1 MDETAPLPCYT
12 DGPMLNLPN
21 FLTLIRILTIPFFL
35 VYLAYHRY
43 WEALII
49 FIVGGVTD
57 FLDGLLARLMKQ
69 ETPLGAYLDPV
80 ADKLLVFSSYT
91 MLGLIDAIPTW
102 LAVGV
107 ISRDVLLV
115 LGYATIYFLFGQ
127 RFEIKPTRVG
137 KASTMLQLLTLGVAL
152 GLLHNP
158 ELLPQWFFW
167 FLIAATAVA
176 TLVSGIQYLYRG
188 LVWLQSRAP
197 SMTKLG

>member
-1 MDETAPLPCYT
+1 
-12 DGPMLNLPN
+12 MLNLPN

-49 FIVGGVTD
+49 FILGGITD
-57 FLDGLLARLMKQ
+57 FLDGLVARLMKQ
-69 ETPLGAYLDPV
+69 EAALGAYLDPV

-107 ISRDVLLV
+107 ITRDVLLV
-115 LGYATIYFLFGQ
+115 LGYATIYFSFGQ
-127 RFEIKPTRVG
+127 RFEIKPTWVG
-137 KASTMLQLLTLGVAL
+137 KSSTMLQLSTLGVAL

-158 ELLPQWFFW
+158 QLLPHWFFW
-167 FLIAATAVA
+167 LLIIGTALATVI
-176 TLVSGIQYLYRG
+176 SGIQYLYRG
-188 LVWLQSRAP
+188 LVWLQGRAP
-197 SMTKLG
+197 SMTKLS